1 MSGKLYVVATPIGN
15 MGDITQRAIDTLS
28 TVDLIAAEDTRH
40 TGLLLARLGISARLI
55 SCHEHNETGRV
66 GRIIDELSAGH
77 DVALVS
83 DAGTPGISDPGAT
96 VIAEAIAAGF
106 DVVPVPGA
114 TAFVSALLV
123 SGLPT
128 ATFLFRGF
136 LPRKAR
142 ERREALAELAAVKA
156 TLVFYEA
163 PHRLRAMLADLAA
176 VFGGGDGGDDGGRG
190 RPRRCAVCW
199 ELTKKFERV
208 WRGTVDEAV
217 EAAGSD
223 TRGEIVVVVEGA
235 GGDGSGEEPG
245 GDDRAGG
252 SPDVNSQ
259 LAEAAVEAVSR
270 AEAGNAS
277 LKDAAGQ
284 VARER
289 MLPVRRVYAE
299 AIRVRENQT
308 D

>member
-1 MSGKLYVVATPIGN
+1 MSGKLYIVATPIGN

-28 TVDLIAAEDTRH
+28 SVDLIAAEDTRH

-55 SCHEHNETGRV
+55 SCHEHNETGRAR
-66 GRIIDELSAGH
+66 RIIDELSQGRH
-77 DVALVS
+77 VALVS
-83 DAGTPGISDPGAT
+83 DAGTPGISDPGET

-114 TAFVSALLV
+114 TAFVPALLV

-128 ATFLFRGF
+128 ETFLFRGF

-142 ERREALAELAAVKA
+142 ERREALAELATVKA

-163 PHRLRAMLADLAA
+163 PHRLAAMLADLAA
-176 VFGGGDGGDDGGRG
+176 MLGGGEGDAGGTDGGGPR
-190 RPRRCAVCW
+190 RARRCAVCW

-208 WRGTVDEAV
+208 WRGTLNEAV

-235 GGDGSGEEPG
+235 GDEAGSPG
-245 GDDRAGG
+245 GDGQGEHD
-252 SPDVNSQ
+252 Q
-259 LAEAAVEAVSR
+259 LTAAAAEAVLRAAVGDV
-270 AEAGNAS
+270 S

-284 VARER
+284 VALER
-289 MLPVRRVYAE
+289 RLPVRRVYAE
-299 AIRVRENQT
+299 AIKARQSEG